1 MKKLGLVLVLLLS
14 GCSRIVP
21 PARTNYN
28 YEKIEK
34 MELLDD
40 FTNIDIDSGFSDVI
54 LKSGKTFEIHT
65 EFYGAKWKPEFSV
78 KEDTLHVS
86 VIDTMPNTV
95 NWNANKS
102 NKIEITYPADSQFK
116 ELMIFTEFGDLEASD
131 LNGDKIQLNL
141 SYADFKLK
149 DCAWQDYKLN
159 YSFSDGTMRN
169 ITLGSGSFDFDYTTL
184 DIEGLMADK
193 MASNS
198 SFTTLTAEN
207 IQLKDFIFNG
217 EYSEV
222 DLRKA
227 VGESFDYTN
236 QFGSLDYRGE
246 ILKTGSLYSSYGDID
261 LKLNQDVQDFRFDF
275 NPDMADIYLNKD
287 HFEKAS
293 SVNSG
298 SVSMTVGIEFG
309 TANIDT
315 D

>member
-1 MKKLGLVLVLLLS
+1 
-14 GCSRIVP
+14 
-21 PARTNYN
+21 
-28 YEKIEK
+28 
-34 MELLDD
+34 
-40 FTNIDIDSGFSDVI
+40 
-54 LKSGKTFEIHT
+54 
-65 EFYGAKWKPEFSV
+65 
-78 KEDTLHVS
+78 
-86 VIDTMPNTV
+86 
-95 NWNANKS
+95 
-102 NKIEITYPADSQFK
+102 
-116 ELMIFTEFGDLEASD
+116 MI
-131 LNGDKIQLNL
+131 
-141 SYADFKLK
+141 
-149 DCAWQDYKLN
+149 
-159 YSFSDGTMRN
+159 
-169 ITLGSGSFDFDYTTL
+169 
-184 DIEGLMADK
+184 ADK
-193 MASNS
+193 MTSNS

-261 LKLNQDVQDFRFDF
+261 LKLNQDVQDFSFDF
-275 NPDMADIYLNKD
+275 NPDMADIYLNKT

-298 SVSMTVGIEFG
+298 SLSMTVGIEFG

>member
-14 GCSRIVP
+14 GCTRIISPV
-21 PARTNYN
+21 RTNYN

-34 MELLDD
+34 IELLDD

-54 LKSGKTFEIHT
+54 MKSGKTFEIHT

-78 KEDTLHVS
+78 NEDTLHVS

-116 ELMIFTEFGDLEASD
+116 DLMIFTEFGDFEASD

-184 DIEGLMADK
+184 DIEGMTADK
-193 MASNS
+193 MESDS

-227 VGESFDYTN
+227 AGESFDYTN
-236 QFGSLDYRGE
+236 HFGSLDYRGE

-261 LKLNQDVQDFRFDF
+261 LKLNQDAQDFHFDF
-275 NPDMADIYLNKD
+275 DPDMADIYLNKD

-293 SVNSG
+293 SVNNG
-298 SVSMTVGIEFG
+298 SVTMMVGIEFG